1 MKDKILNWFKK
12 LVENTPQLIGNKYIK
27 YIAFYLILVYLG
39 FTVMFVYGWV
49 HNLNVTNEA
58 DLPIIISFLTFFVS
72 GSTVYAITFLAKLF
86 IDKNNNG
93 ISDILEEKEEKD
105 NGNYK

>member
-12 LVENTPQLIGNKYIK
+12 LVENTPQLIRNKYIK
-27 YIAFYLILVYLG
+27 YITFYLIMVYLG
-39 FTVMFVYGWV
+39 FTAMFVCGWI
-49 HNLNVTNEA
+49 HNLKVTNEA

-86 IDKNNNG
+86 IDKNQNG
-93 ISDILEEKEEKD
+93 IADILEEKED
-105 NGNYK
+105 NTNDNNK

>member
-1 MKDKILNWFKK
+1 M
-12 LVENTPQLIGNKYIK
+12 
-27 YIAFYLILVYLG
+27 VYLG
-39 FTVMFVYGWV
+39 FTAMFVYGWI
-49 HNLNVTNEA
+49 HNLKVTNEA

-72 GSTVYAITFLAKLF
+72 GSTVYAITFLVKLF

-93 ISDILEEKEEKD
+93 ISDILEGKEEKD